1 MALTAQDFK
10 AALREYA
17 TPAQAKTAAW
27 FFKTGPGQ
35 YGEGD
40 QFIGVKVPQI
50 RAVCKQFKDLPLQE
64 IAKLLQSPIHE
75 HRLAAV
81 ILLNG
86 QYAQRPDQVLKIYLQ
101 ALDDGHINNWDIV
114 DTSCEHIVGAHVR
127 QYGGNLLEELAGKD
141 LWHKRVA
148 MVSTFAWLK
157 NGEPGPTI
165 DIAEKLLH
173 EKHDLLQKAVGWMLR
188 EMGKRVDEALLTDFL
203 DQHAH
208 EMPRTQLRYAVER
221 LSEHRRRHYMN
232 K

>member
-10 AALREYA
+10 AALREHA

-27 FFKTGPGQ
+27 FFKTAPGQ

-40 QFIGVKVPQI
+40 QFIGVRVPQI
-50 RAVCKQFKDLPLQE
+50 RAVCKQFKELPLTE
-64 IAKLLQSPIHE
+64 ITKLLQSSIHE

-86 QYAQRPDQVLKIYLQ
+86 QYAQQPDQVLKLYLQ

-127 QYGGNLLEELAGKD
+127 LHGGNLLDKLAGKD

-165 DIAEKLLH
+165 EIAEKLLH
-173 EKHDLLQKAVGWMLR
+173 DKHDLLQKAVGWMLR

-221 LSEHRRRHYMN
+221 LPQHRRKHYMN
-232 K
+232 V